1 VAEQYLQYAPQILA
15 ILTRQACAKQPITYG
30 DIAEEIGIARKGN
43 HMVNVMNS
51 ALSRLFFWCQ
61 HNGLPHLTSLAVR
74 TTEQVPGVGFWG
86 LIGQRSLTLQ
96 DKRAFLRIIQE
107 EVYRY
112 YDPVSR
118 VGTQAILPFIDS
130 IEYKFGEEH
139 GVKHCECRVHFPG
152 GSVARRVH
160 LLQNDRHKAMADA
173 LENTLEFVVKSI
185 SHSTATTLEAAS
197 FNKLRTL
204 VMGETQ

>member
-1 VAEQYLQYAPQILA
+1 MAEQYLQYAPQILA
-15 ILTRQACAKQPITYG
+15 ILTRQACAKEPITYG

-74 TTEQVPGVGFWG
+74 TTERVPGVGFWG
-86 LIGQRSLTLQ
+86 LIGNRGLTLPDQ
-96 DKRAFLRIIQE
+96 RAFLRVIQQ

-118 VGTQAILPFIDS
+118 IGTQAILPFIES
-130 IEYKFGEEH
+130 IQYDFGEAH
-139 GVKHCECRVHFPG
+139 GANVCECRVHFPG
-152 GSVARRVH
+152 GSAARRIVYVTP
-160 LLQNDRHKAMADA
+160 DRNRAMTDA
-173 LENTLEFVVKSI
+173 LEETLEFVVKSI

-204 VMGETQ
+204 VMGDVA